1 MNLTTTP
8 SPKAPADDVDVADA
22 PAGDGSTGTADAAEP
37 VRDGR
42 AARWDDHRDQ
52 RRAALAHAARREV
65 HRSGPDVSME
75 DIAAAAGTSKSIV
88 YRYFADKTALQQAVL
103 ELVVQD
109 IETALA
115 GALARSAG
123 ARAGLAAMVEAY
135 LEMIESSPHVYAF
148 VTSTGTA
155 TPHAR
160 LLDQIGALLA
170 DTLAA
175 ASENGTADDGFAADA
190 TDDVRTADDA
200 RVVPTTTTTAA
211 AADAWGAGALGFVRG
226 AGEWWMAR
234 RDTPGMPDRT
244 AAAARITDWLW
255 AGVEPPRE

>member
-8 SPKAPADDVDVADA
+8 TSKAPADDVEDVGA
-22 PAGDGSTGTADAAEP
+22 PAGDGSTGATDTAEP

-42 AARWDDHRDQ
+42 AARWDSHRDR

-103 ELVVQD
+103 ELVVED

-115 GALARSAG
+115 AALARSTG

-135 LEMIESSPHVYAF
+135 LEMIESAPHVYAF

-175 ASENGTADDGFAADA
+175 ASENGPAADGPAAGAA
-190 TDDVRTADDA
+190 TDGDDRPTDGATANSA
-200 RVVPTTTTTAA
+200 TAT

-255 AGVEPPRE
+255 AGVEPPR

>member
-8 SPKAPADDVDVADA
+8 TPKAPADDVVVADA
-22 PAGDGSTGTADAAEP
+22 PADEVTADEVTADSVEP

-42 AARWDDHRDQ
+42 AARWDSHRDQ
-52 RRAALAHAARREV
+52 RRSALAHAARREV

-115 GALARSAG
+115 AALARSAG

-175 ASENGTADDGFAADA
+175 ASENGTADG
-190 TDDVRTADDA
+190 V
-200 RVVPTTTTTAA
+200 AA
-211 AADAWGAGALGFVRG
+211 AS
-226 AGEWWMAR
+226 E
-234 RDTPGMPDRT
+234 
-244 AAAARITDWLW
+244 
-255 AGVEPPRE
+255 